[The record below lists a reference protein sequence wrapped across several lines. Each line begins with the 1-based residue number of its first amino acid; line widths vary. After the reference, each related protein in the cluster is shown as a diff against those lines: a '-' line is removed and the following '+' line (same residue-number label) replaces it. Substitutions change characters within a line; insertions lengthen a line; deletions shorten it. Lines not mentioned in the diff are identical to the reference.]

1 MGRIR
6 TSNIKRLAFGLVEM
20 YSDSFTDK
28 YEANKKFM
36 NTLNI
41 KVDKSVRNKV
51 AGYITVIMKRPS
63 YGRL

>member
-6 TSNIKRLAFGLVEM
+6 TSNIKRLAFELVEM

-28 YEANKKFM
+28 YEANKEFM

-51 AGYITVIMKRPS
+51 AGYITVIKKRPS
-63 YGRL
+63 

>member
-6 TSNIKRLAFGLVEM
+6 TSNIKRLAFELVEM

-28 YEANKKFM
+28 YKENKEFM

-41 KVDKSVRNKV
+41 KVDKSVKNKV
-51 AGYITVIMKRPS
+51 AGYITVIKKRPS
-63 YGRL
+63 